1 MIPPQSGLHQDREWY
16 QPWQGLAGSH
26 LILGGCQGSN
36 NNGKGSSVWVFLC
49 KKSRTILKIQG
60 RYLWKSLDLT
70 HAEALVFLERE
81 GDLIPVGSTNHPL
94 SLDEENKSNNSLLN
108 KIVPL
113 SLNLVSVFRKCGWS
127 YGFILLLKVWAKIDF
142 IEDFC
147 LSMHWAHSKFVLS
160 MLNRAMWLFLANE
173 RWEEPCV
180 FLVSQAFKWFYE
192 NFCDTFCLTRA
203 ECK

>member
-1 MIPPQSGLHQDREWY
+1 MEKEVVSEFSC
-16 QPWQGLAGSH
+16 A
-26 LILGGCQGSN
+26 
-36 NNGKGSSVWVFLC
+36 

-70 HAEALVFLERE
+70 HAEVLVFLEKE

-94 SLDEENKSNNSLLN
+94 SLDEENKSNNSFLN

-113 SLNLVSVFRKCGWS
+113 SLNLESVLRKWGWS

-173 RWEEPCV
+173 RWEKPCV
-180 FLVSQAFKWFYE
+180 FLVSQTFKWFYE